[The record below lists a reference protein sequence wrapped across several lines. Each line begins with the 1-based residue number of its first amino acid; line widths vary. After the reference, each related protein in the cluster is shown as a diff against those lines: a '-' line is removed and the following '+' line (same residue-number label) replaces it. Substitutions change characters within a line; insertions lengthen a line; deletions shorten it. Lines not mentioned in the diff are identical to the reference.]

1 MYVAVRGS
9 LDPVPAD
16 GITLGEVLLKGII
29 ELRDRTS
36 WASRRM
42 DEPSYGRVS

>member
-16 GITLGEVLLKGII
+16 GITLGEVLLKGVI
-29 ELRDRTS
+29 ELRDRRYDGIRS
-36 WASRRM
+36 LLAAST
-42 DEPSYGRVS
+42 